1 MKSKKKVETKQKGN
15 SLLDQTA
22 NDFEDDKVLFRY
34 PKNTV
39 DETQVFDSKLKSRG
53 RPKKSSKTTSK
64 ITTNIS
70 SGSKSVVNVTDL
82 QNELSQDVQAVSPV
96 SGQDVKSG
104 SLEDLSELEKSIC
117 SESEKLCPS
126 CKHIVL
132 IDEYPNHVS
141 KCLQKF
147 SYTKDKSSSKENISR
162 NLPCP
167 VCLKVFTSTTE
178 KQNHVK
184 MCGFSHGLTPQQL
197 IEANKLQAKQEEER
211 LALGLPS
218 PQVVQSLKDIRK
230 KPDGAKPRGSK
241 SSDPELELAYAL
253 SRSLVEEERKKREI
267 EEDNLASLGLNEIL
281 QEKRRKLALPQPPPL
296 SSSNKGTR
304 GLKGRR
310 KGKVLTILMTRT
322 QEVRERIITEKVAA
336 ILAGEFDTPIILPEN
351 RSNVKQTS
359 KFIYDDLYDKDLHL
373 WKFACTGLE
382 VPSTSYYVTDLSD
395 YIKHEGTSFA
405 EILKKNSKITGKLNY
420 TALAED
426 SDMENDDESDVGAP
440 VETTIVDAYCTQ
452 LALAELLCTQ
462 NIEDLTFSTD
472 DDVTQVAKKNSENLQ
487 ESTVN
492 QIDTHME
499 LNRNEANP
507 PNTTTTNN
515 DNKVISLHDISSVEK
530 ECEEK
535 ESNKKN
541 LLQSHDERGENCKI
555 TNDANL
561 ICLSSDDD
569 NATSSTVSFSPG
581 KIQREKLGKAPVNS
595 VDSVTTESVNPCEKE
610 SSVSSKNVEL
620 DTPFYSKLIYDWSC
634 LLASGENSDLVI
646 VTEGSKIPVHSLVLF
661 CRCSKI
667 LAEVIEEES
676 YPTNGIFSPKKKW
689 LNWCEFSFEAAY
701 AFIVYLYTGGCP
713 VKRKDKDGTWLGLYD
728 LALKYSC
735 SELIEYLE
743 SMYKTASDD
752 GPVTENVENLEKC
765 SVSESID
772 QFSKQ
777 KISQTLVNNNCS
789 HIVSQRIPLTVHECN
804 SPDIFDEWEADEQ
817 STSLLNSINV
827 TPPGA
832 SISDSILQGF
842 KSPVLNLG
850 NHSFDQPVNTPKD
863 SSVNSNPSVKNTPV
877 LNLDDKSPN
886 YFANI
891 TNNSTIKSKDDDDD
905 DKCAQNKI
913 IVTNKRHQEISKRN
927 LSSEFKDLAD
937 GHTSGN
943 HDSVGDMPESP
954 LRMSSFSDLDYPS
967 GNEIVDLTVSSDSE
981 DEKGKKNS
989 PCKQDCS
996 KSLVKEFGK
1005 EGISLS
1011 AIELQDDNVG
1021 NSSNLSSLIDKSI
1034 LNTLKSNS
1042 FDLPNIEI
1050 PSPQHSSDN
1059 VMVRRTAIHGI
1070 SDDSLLNAVCDI
1082 EKGIQGVSE
1091 RKIEN
1096 NFKTPL
1102 QKFYKSK
1109 SYSETSPR
1117 TLVTPNKGGAEL
1129 LGSKFNITPMPDYKS
1144 MLSPDLKKELDKY
1157 GIRKLSRK
1165 KAITLLLHIYEETH
1179 PYVTDSEEEE
1189 SFEDS
1194 FESSQKSLPPPS
1206 PIPDK
1211 RTGKTKGNNA
1221 LGGKKTNAK
1230 KSSDV
1235 DLNSS
1240 LSSNT
1245 SADTS
1250 FECLEETFLPC
1261 SQDEADDISATQE
1274 VSLENRIKTF
1284 IRSDEELYSQILK
1297 YDPIWANELLR
1308 NLKLNGI
1315 KCSMAK
1321 LISFLDEQCIT
1332 FRLPTKGRTRK
1343 RRRKNTSSPGKSPKK
1358 RRK

>member
-1 MKSKKKVETKQKGN
+1 FQ
-15 SLLDQTA
+15 
-22 NDFEDDKVLFRY
+22 
-34 PKNTV
+34 
-39 DETQVFDSKLKSRG
+39 
-53 RPKKSSKTTSK
+53 
-64 ITTNIS
+64 
-70 SGSKSVVNVTDL
+70 
-82 QNELSQDVQAVSPV
+82 
-96 SGQDVKSG
+96 
-104 SLEDLSELEKSIC
+104 
-117 SESEKLCPS
+117 
-126 CKHIVL
+126 
-132 IDEYPNHVS
+132 
-141 KCLQKF
+141 
-147 SYTKDKSSSKENISR
+147 
-162 NLPCP
+162 
-167 VCLKVFTSTTE
+167 
-178 KQNHVK
+178 
-184 MCGFSHGLTPQQL
+184 
-197 IEANKLQAKQEEER
+197 
-211 LALGLPS
+211 
-218 PQVVQSLKDIRK
+218 
-230 KPDGAKPRGSK
+230 KPDGAKSRGSK

-267 EEDNLASLGLNEIL
+267 EEDKLASLGLNEIL

-336 ILAGEFDTPIILPEN
+336 ILAGEFDTPIIPPEN

-359 KFIYDDLYDKDLHL
+359 KFIYDDLYNKDLHL

-382 VPSTSYYVTDLSD
+382 VPSTSYYVPDLAD
-395 YIKHEGTSFA
+395 YIKPEETSFA

-472 DDVTQVAKKNSENLQ
+472 DDVTEVAKKKCENLQ
-487 ESTVN
+487 ESTMH
-492 QIDTHME
+492 QIDTPME
-499 LNRNEANP
+499 LSRNEASP
-507 PNTTTTNN
+507 PNNNNNNSNNN
-515 DNKVISLHDISSVEK
+515 DNNNKVISSHDFSSVEK

-541 LLQSHDERGENCKI
+541 MLQSHDERGENCKI
-555 TNDANL
+555 NNDANL

-569 NATSSTVSFSPG
+569 DATSSTVSFSPE
-581 KIQREKLGKAPVNS
+581 KIQREKLEKAPVNS
-595 VDSVTTESVNPCEKE
+595 VTTESINLCEKITIEE
-610 SSVSSKNVEL
+610 SSVSSKNIEL

-667 LAEVIEEES
+667 LAEVIEEEL
-676 YPTNGIFSPKKKW
+676 YPTNEIFSPKKKW

-701 AFIVYLYTGGCP
+701 AFIVYLYTGVCP
-713 VKRKDKDGTWLGLYD
+713 VKRKDKDDTWLGLYD

-735 SELIEYLE
+735 SELIEHLE
-743 SMYKTASDD
+743 SIYKIASDD
-752 GPVTENVENLEKC
+752 DPVKENVENLEKC

-772 QFSKQ
+772 RFSKQ
-777 KISQTLVNNNCS
+777 ISQTLVNNNCS
-789 HIVSQRIPLTVHECN
+789 HTESQRIPLSVNECN

-832 SISDSILQGF
+832 SISDSILQGL

-850 NHSFDQPVNTPKD
+850 NDSFDHPVNTPKG
-863 SSVNSNPSVKNTPV
+863 SSVNSNLSVKNTPV

-886 YFANI
+886 CFANI
-891 TNNSTIKSKDDDDD
+891 SNDSTVKSKEDDDN
-905 DKCAQNKI
+905 KCAQNKI
-913 IVTNKRHQEISKRN
+913 IGTNKRNKEISKRN

-943 HDSVGDMPESP
+943 HDSLGDMPESP

-996 KSLVKEFGK
+996 KSLVKEFRK

-1034 LNTLKSNS
+1034 LNTPKNNS

-1050 PSPQHSSDN
+1050 PSPKHSSDN
-1059 VMVRRTAIHGI
+1059 VKVRTANHGI
-1070 SDDSLLNAVCDI
+1070 SDDSLLNAVCDM
-1082 EKGIQGVSE
+1082 EKGLQGVSE

-1109 SYSETSPR
+1109 SYSEASPR
-1117 TLVTPNKGGAEL
+1117 TLATPNKGGSEL
-1129 LGSKFNITPMPDYKS
+1129 LNSQFNITPMPDYKS
-1144 MLSPDLKKELDKY
+1144 MLSPDLKRELDKY

-1179 PYVTDSEEEE
+1179 PYVTDSEAEEN
-1189 SFEDS
+1189 FEDS

-1211 RTGKTKGNNA
+1211 PTGKTKGNA

-1261 SQDEADDISATQE
+1261 SQEEADDFSATQE
-1274 VSLENRIKTF
+1274 GSQLVSLENRIKTF

-1358 RRK
+1358 KRK

>member
-64 ITTNIS
+64 ITTNMLLLGQS
-70 SGSKSVVNVTDL
+70 
-82 QNELSQDVQAVSPV
+82 
-96 SGQDVKSG
+96 QDVKSG

-253 SRSLVEEERKKREI
+253 SRSLVEDERKKREI
-267 EEDNLASLGLNEIL
+267 EEDNLASLGLNDIL

-359 KFIYDDLYDKDLHL
+359 KFIYDDLYDKD
-373 WKFACTGLE
+373 
-382 VPSTSYYVTDLSD
+382 
-395 YIKHEGTSFA
+395 
-405 EILKKNSKITGKLNY
+405 
-420 TALAED
+420 

-487 ESTVN
+487 EST
-492 QIDTHME
+492 
-499 LNRNEANP
+499 
-507 PNTTTTNN
+507 
-515 DNKVISLHDISSVEK
+515 

-569 NATSSTVSFSPG
+569 NATSSTVSFSPE
-581 KIQREKLGKAPVNS
+581 KIQREKLEKAPVNS
-595 VDSVTTESVNPCEKE
+595 VGFCDYRECQS
-610 SSVSSKNVEL
+610 
-620 DTPFYSKLIYDWSC
+620 F
-634 LLASGENSDLVI
+634 GENSDLVI

-735 SELIEYLE
+735 SELIEHLE

-752 GPVTENVENLEKC
+752 GPVKENAENLEKC
-765 SVSESID
+765 SVSESIG

-777 KISQTLVNNNCS
+777 TISQTLVNNNCS
-789 HIVSQRIPLTVHECN
+789 LTESQRIPLTVHECN
-804 SPDIFDEWEADEQ
+804 SPDIFDEWE
-817 STSLLNSINV
+817 
-827 TPPGA
+827 
-832 SISDSILQGF
+832 
-842 KSPVLNLG
+842 
-850 NHSFDQPVNTPKD
+850 D

-877 LNLDDKSPN
+877 LSLDDKSPN

-891 TNNSTIKSKDDDDD
+891 TNDSTIKSKDDDDD
-905 DKCAQNKI
+905 NNKCAQNKI
-913 IVTNKRHQEISKRN
+913 IGTNKRHQEISKRN

-943 HDSVGDMPESP
+943 HDSVGNMPESP

-996 KSLVKEFGK
+996 KSLVKK
-1005 EGISLS
+1005 VISLS

-1021 NSSNLSSLIDKSI
+1021 NSSNLSALIDKSI
-1034 LNTLKSNS
+1034 LNTPKNNS

-1109 SYSETSPR
+1109 SYSEASPR

-1129 LGSKFNITPMPDYKS
+1129 LDSKFNITPMPDYKS
-1144 MLSPDLKKELDKY
+1144 MLSPDLKIQKK
-1157 GIRKLSRK
+1157 RK
-1165 KAITLLLHIYEETH
+1165 A
-1179 PYVTDSEEEE
+1179 
-1189 SFEDS
+1189 FEDS

-1221 LGGKKTNAK
+1221 LRGKKTNAK

-1274 VSLENRIKTF
+1274 VSFENRIKTF